1 MISKNC
7 KNNIIGNVLLI
18 VISIS
23 MITSCGIKKYTTT
36 MEQMMITETK
46 DIGYT
51 DKEIA
56 EDIDYFIKS
65 VEEVSPFP
73 YMNAD

>member
-1 MISKNC
+1 MMSK
-7 KNNIIGNVLLI
+7 KRKYSIIWSILFI
-18 VISIS
+18 VISVSI
-23 MITSCGIKKYTTT
+23 ITACGIKKYTTT

-46 DIGYT
+46 DIVYT
-51 DKEIA
+51 EKEIA

>member
-7 KNNIIGNVLLI
+7 KNSIIGNVLLI

-65 VEEVSPFP
+65 VEEKFP
-73 YMNAD
+73 RFLI